1 MATPKKGL
9 DWGSGS
15 GATPAPAPAKA
26 NEWSLTPSAP
36 KTVVK
41 PAVPAAPAA
50 PAKSA
55 KVDESPFAK
64 WISSW
69 AAPAVEGVTSFVQ
82 DTQKN
87 IDKSP
92 AAKTTQDI
100 VNTLAG
106 KVFGPIVS
114 AGSAILN
121 TMNSGAAATAGADYK
136 RQTDNAKGVITKGD
150 LTNAALHG
158 EKINGVKVKM
168 TGLGPDGL
176 PVYNIKPTVAD
187 NKAAE
192 VDMSRNAAAFD
203 NATAFLTNK
212 RTISGMD
219 VVKLQQPNL
228 SELDAAGQG
237 FVYDLTHDPFLLVN
251 PVKVVKGVGVIGS
264 GVKAFAKGANAAR
277 GLGLVSKDALEKVAS
292 KALEEGKAVD
302 PAIAK
307 ALKTEPVQP
316 VVTKAKPIEANL
328 KNLGGKIGEAAKSA
342 EQGYQAAPYVG
353 ENNLILASGLD
364 AMAKVLE
371 RINAPA
377 KLEAMAKSQVS
388 GTFKRTPTANI
399 IPDFKTGEFNVIDGV
414 GDTLGTFKTREL
426 ATRFVKLHKTGQSAT
441 GKVLQSLKDLQ
452 DVTKDSATIKVTSG
466 EDVTIQANVP
476 HEAANGKTYVFDGTS
491 VREFDST
498 PQAADYIKATT
509 NENIPV
515 SAKARILSG
524 VPVVAA
530 ATNTKISLADIAK
543 IRPKTEDEKVARSI
557 LRNVTEAV
565 NNATGVRAGTED
577 VKYATFEEM
586 IQGIAAGDVISTK
599 HLKNVIEAI
608 DPSKK
613 VLADVRK
620 AAESDDVAFL
630 RTILSGEGVQTMNT
644 VQHKIVLAADFE
656 EMVGVTG
663 LGYKDVLG
671 NILTEQSDELKPPAL
686 APTNSFVAQ
695 AEASESQLAF
705 AKTLQDGVSDSGDI
719 AMEATHTAFMKMGKT
734 KQQIAESKG
743 AVTGVSVMDDI
754 YERVSEKAWT
764 GQAILPE
771 QVNQTFD
778 ADVFSSI
785 AGITRDRLRKS
796 KTKIED
802 FGGEMVDSVI
812 REYEK
817 VSAALGLQGIR
828 IQRNKVVTAKVAAD
842 VLAGEDKKHILYL
855 HTGDIFK
862 AFNTT
867 GGRDL
872 LKKAFFSTSQGKK
885 MEGDSFL
892 NLNFGEAARHLLEMD
907 ELGKVVTKKELVE
920 KLLNGIATPSI
931 APTAAFAKKMPKI
944 AGELADHMLKAEVTS
959 ALKESHLTKSI
970 GLASQ
975 MVNSTKSVA
984 DNIFETLFAAM
995 RQNVLTGRISEIA
1008 QLELIRSHLR
1018 RLAVA
1023 GDFFKLGGGD
1033 MAEAAFR
1040 SWSQILTLRGRVGEK
1055 TLLDDQEWQNFR
1067 NYLNSF
1073 YKYEK
1078 PQGATKVGRLGNKK
1092 FTKAQQDTAA
1102 KRLETAQG
1110 KYALVVKRAEKA
1122 LSAGSEVAGKWRA
1135 DYAKAQASLDRARAT
1150 AWNHDLETFHYLD
1163 GEWVPSSQYNY
1174 EDAVRIATEQNSTYL
1189 TGKAG
1194 SRPIVDS
1201 VPVIPEHRVLNTR
1214 ERNAF
1219 LKKEKAQIGEVQR
1232 ELSKS
1237 NREGIAAQMQ
1247 AELDANVYER
1257 LGVPEEL
1264 VPHYAV
1270 ELMHARGIAA
1280 DTDIKIEHL
1289 APEFEQDIAKMQIDS
1304 TAAGLSLKE
1313 KVYGFSGQ
1321 QEVKTIAMQLESST
1335 FRVSTRFAAYM
1346 DDIRVRHAKLSRDE
1360 FNEGMDLLRDGKKP
1374 NKRTNPTVAA
1384 FYKDMKPAIDLL
1396 FGSETDNAFI
1406 TNGITG
1412 KQLQRSLEQMGLTPR
1427 NGFSDISNYSSGD
1440 LVKWLRESPF
1450 GNPKKVA
1457 KGTQEENL
1465 QNKAIESFQKSEM
1478 DPLLALTQFM
1488 QAVASTKFQT
1498 GLAHG
1503 FASRFSY
1510 LAEGLTYEQAI
1521 AKGYVEI
1528 LPGTGGT
1535 NLMIDSLPSPAEG
1548 GLFPP
1553 HLAEQFGTAVRNW
1566 DLQFNKPLPERLKT
1580 VLQIQGMVKVA
1591 QTILAP
1597 GFQVNNFVGDA
1608 ITALTRGVTNIAHW
1622 GIGARISTKYLGEK
1636 FATDYSAVAFWQ
1648 DKAKVDQRKLEQL
1661 LRSAGFEGRE
1671 LAETAGKDL
1680 GTKVSMVVKG
1690 KRVTFND
1697 EDIIKLFEDSGI
1709 LEESVYKQDI
1719 ANLRDNLFTDSK
1731 AFSEDLAVGT
1741 IKERAAAVIRKN
1753 ERIATKLPGDLL
1765 MGHANAIR
1773 VAHALKIIEGRS
1785 WATMQDAIDAAVKE
1799 LAVYH
1804 PTAKSLSAFERKWGR
1819 LATSYY
1825 TWMRMA
1831 HVATYRMF
1839 MENNREINAVNKA
1852 LYAFNAAQGY
1862 QPQNVGSAYP
1872 DQRAVADFQAKTVGT
1887 VLGNANFGGADL
1899 TLVATPPIIWNDVLN
1914 YWSLS
1919 IDLSKPL
1926 EENIYGIGANAEPT
1940 GILPQIGA
1948 DLTKNMAIGGT
1959 SLYEMLFRRDL
1970 NGKPVETKN
1979 INDIYDNFIA
1989 PNLGVYS
1996 TIGKVSGTYIP
2007 QNKRPENTKNPYTKD
2022 QQTIDMLNLLLRMRV
2037 QNPNDAKVIKSG
2049 TQHLTTRVNDF
2060 IKRQGNK

>member
-9 DWGSGS
+9 DWGNG
-15 GATPAPAPAKA
+15 GATPTPAPAKA
-26 NEWSLTPSAP
+26 GEWSLKSTAP
-36 KTVVK
+36 KT
-41 PAVPAAPAA
+41 PAAPTA
-50 PAKSA
+50 PKAPVAPA
-55 KVDESPFAK
+55 KVDESPVAK

-69 AAPAVEGVTSFVQ
+69 ASPAVEGVTKFVE

-92 AAKTTQDI
+92 VAKTTQDI
-100 VNTLAG
+100 VNTIAG

-114 AGSAILN
+114 AGSAVLN
-121 TMNSGAAATAGADYK
+121 TMNAGAAATAGSDYK
-136 RQTDNAKGVITKGD
+136 RQTDNANGIITRND
-150 LTNAALHG
+150 ISTAAINNQT
-158 EKINGVKVKM
+158 INGVKVKV
-168 TGLGPDGL
+168 TGIGKDGL
-176 PVYNIKPTVAD
+176 PTYNIKPTVAAD
-187 NKAAE
+187 KAAE

-212 RTISGMD
+212 RTISGID

-228 SELDAAGQG
+228 SDLDAAGQG
-237 FVYDLTHDPFLLVN
+237 FAYDLTHDPLLLVN
-251 PVKVVKGVGVIGS
+251 PVKVVKGIGLIGT
-264 GVKAFAKGANAAR
+264 GVKSFAKGANAAR

-302 PAIAK
+302 PAIAA
-307 ALKTEPVQP
+307 ALKQDVQTP
-316 VVTKAKPIEANL
+316 VVPKKAKPINENI
-328 KNLGGKIGEAAKSA
+328 KNLGGKITKTATSA
-342 EQGYQAAPYVG
+342 EKGYQAVPYVG
-353 ENNLILASGLD
+353 ENNLVIASGLD

-388 GTFKRTPTANI
+388 GVFKKTPTANV
-399 IPDFKTGEFNVIDGV
+399 IPDFKTGEFKVVDGV
-414 GDTLGTFKTREL
+414 GDTLGNFKTRDL
-426 ATRFVKLHKTGQSAT
+426 ANKFVKLHKTGESAS
-441 GKVLQSLKDLQ
+441 GKLLQSLKDLQ
-452 DVTKDSATIKVTSG
+452 GATKEAAPIKVTSG
-466 EDVTIQANVP
+466 EDVTIEANVP
-476 HEAANGKTYVFDGTS
+476 HAAANGKTYVYDGEALREFESTPKAIEYINATTDKNLPTS
-491 VREFDST
+491 V
-498 PQAADYIKATT
+498 QAR
-509 NENIPV
+509 V
-515 SAKARILSG
+515 LSG
-524 VPVVAA
+524 VPTVAA
-530 ATNTKISLADIAK
+530 ATSAKVSLADIAK
-543 IRPKTEDEKVARSI
+543 IRPTTPDEKAARTI
-557 LRNVTEAV
+557 LQNVTEAV
-565 NNATGVRAGTED
+565 TNATGVRAGTED
-577 VKYATFEEM
+577 VKYKSFEEM

-599 HLKNVIEAI
+599 HLQNVIEAI

-620 AAESDDVAFL
+620 AAEADDTQFL
-630 RTILSGEGVQTMNT
+630 RTILSGEGVQTMNS

-656 EMVGVTG
+656 EMIGVTG
-663 LGYKDVLG
+663 IGYKEVLG
-671 NILTEQSDELKPPAL
+671 NILTEQADELKSPAL
-686 APTNSFVAQ
+686 APTNEFVAQ
-695 AEASESQLAF
+695 AETRESQLEF
-705 AKTLQDGVSDSGDI
+705 AKILQDNVSDSGDI
-719 AMEATHTAFMKMGKT
+719 AMEAAHTAFMKMGKT
-734 KQQIAESKG
+734 REQIAESTG

-754 YERVSEKAWT
+754 YERVSETAWT

-771 QVNQTFD
+771 QINQAFD

-796 KTKIED
+796 KTKVAD

-812 REYEK
+812 KEYDK

-842 VLAGEDKKHILYL
+842 VLAGADKKHIVYL

-862 AFNTT
+862 AFNAT

-892 NLNFGEAARHLLEMD
+892 NLNFGEAARFVLEAD
-907 ELGKVVTKKELVE
+907 ELGKVASRKDVIE
-920 KLLNGIATPSI
+920 KLLNGIASPSVT
-931 APTAAFAKKMPKI
+931 PTAAFAKKMPKL
-944 AGELADHMLKAEVTS
+944 AGELADHMLKTDVTK
-959 ALKESHLTKSI
+959 LMKEAHLTKSI
-970 GLASQ
+970 GLANQ
-975 MVNSTKSVA
+975 MVNSTKRVA

-995 RQNVLTGRISEIA
+995 RQNVLTGRISETA

-1033 MAEAAFR
+1033 IAEASFR
-1040 SWSQILTLRGRVGEK
+1040 SWSQILTLRGRVGET
-1055 TLLDDQEWQNFR
+1055 TLLDTQEWQNFR
-1067 NYLNSF
+1067 TYLNSF

-1078 PQGATKVGRLGNKK
+1078 PQNLSKADRLGNTK
-1092 FTKAQQDTAA
+1092 FTKAQQDSAG
-1102 KRLETAQG
+1102 KRLNVAQG
-1110 KYALVVKRAEKA
+1110 KYELVVAKAEQA
-1122 LSAGSEVAGKWRA
+1122 LSGTAEGAAKWRA
-1135 DYAKAQASLDRARAT
+1135 DFAKAQAALDRART
-1150 AWNHDLETFHYLD
+1150 AAWKHDLETYHYLD
-1163 GEWVPSSQYNY
+1163 GEWVPSSQYSY

-1194 SRPIVDS
+1194 SRPIVDT

-1219 LKKEKAQIGEVQR
+1219 LKKEKAQISATQR

-1257 LGVPEEL
+1257 LGVPDEL

-1289 APEFEQDIAKMQIDS
+1289 APEFADDIAQMQIDS
-1304 TAAGLSLKE
+1304 TAAGLTLKE
-1313 KVYGFSGQ
+1313 KVYGFGNQ
-1321 QEVKTIAMQLESST
+1321 QNVKTIAMQLESST

-1346 DDIRVRHAKLSRDE
+1346 DDIRVRHSNLSREE
-1360 FNEGMDLLRDGKKP
+1360 FNTGMDFLRDGKKP
-1374 NKRTNPTVAA
+1374 NAKTNPAITA
-1384 FYKDMKPAIDLL
+1384 FYNDMKPAIDLL
-1396 FGSETDNAFI
+1396 FGNQTDNAFI

-1412 KQLQRSLEQMGLTPR
+1412 KALQRSLEQMGLTPR
-1427 NGFSDISNYSSGD
+1427 NGFPDVSNYSSGD

-1450 GNPKKVA
+1450 GNPKKTA
-1457 KGTQEENL
+1457 KGTDEALAQS
-1465 QNKAIESFQKSEM
+1465 KARESFQKSDM

-1488 QAVASTKFQT
+1488 QAIASTKYQT

-1528 LPGTGGT
+1528 LPGNGGT

-1553 HLAEQFGTAVRNW
+1553 HMAEQFGAAVRNW

-1636 FATDYSAVAFWQ
+1636 FATDYSAVAIWQ

-1671 LAETAGKDL
+1671 LTGGASDAANN
-1680 GTKVSMVVKG
+1680 VSMVIKG
-1690 KRVTFND
+1690 KRVTFTD
-1697 EDIIKLFEDSGI
+1697 EDITKIFEDSGI
-1709 LEESVYKQDI
+1709 LEESIYKQDI

-1731 AFSEDLAVGT
+1731 AFSEDLVVGT
-1741 IKERAAAVIRKN
+1741 IKERAAAAVRKA
-1753 ERIATKLPGDLL
+1753 ERVATKLPGDLL

-1773 VAHALKIIEGRS
+1773 VAHALKVIEGRS
-1785 WATMQDAIDAAVKE
+1785 WGNIQDAIDAAVKE

-1831 HVATYRMF
+1831 HVATFRMF

-1852 LYAFNAAQGY
+1852 LYAFNSAQGY

-1887 VLGNANFGGADL
+1887 VLGNANFGGQDL
-1899 TLVATPPIIWNDVLN
+1899 VLVSTPPIIWNDVLN

-1926 EENIYGIGANAEPT
+1926 EENVYGIGANAEPT

-1948 DLTKNMAIGGT
+1948 NITKNMAIGGT
-1959 SLYEMLFRRDL
+1959 TLYEMLFRRDL

-1979 INDIYDNFIA
+1979 INDVYDNFIA
-1989 PNLGVYS
+1989 PNMGVFS
-1996 TIGKVSGTYIP
+1996 TIGKTSGAYIP

-2022 QQTIDMLNLLLRMRV
+2022 QQTIDTLNLLLRMRL
-2037 QNPNDAKVIKSG
+2037 QNVNDPKTLKSG
-2049 TQHLTTRVNDF
+2049 TNHMTSRIKDF
-2060 IKRQGNK
+2060 IKRQEQK